1 MEGVTMEGSLQW
13 MREQSRKKMF
23 QNFFAELLGT
33 FILVLMGDGAIAQH
47 VLSKGARGDFG
58 NVSLGY
64 GLALMIGITVSGG
77 VSGGHLN
84 PAVSLAM
91 WVLGKM
97 SRRGLFIYW
106 AAQYIGAILA
116 SGVLLAVYSD
126 AVHEFEGNSGNL
138 TLATAGIWASF
149 PSPNISAT
157 QAAVDQVVGTAV
169 LLVIIL
175 AVTDSKNMNIPQ
187 HLVPLYIGL
196 GLASIHMSLA
206 LNAGCAINPAR
217 DLGPRLFTAI
227 AGWGTTPFTAANYW
241 FWIPWILPHLGAM
254 VGVVVYMVILI
265 GHSEPN
271 NNGEGEKNLEEIKVR
286 TQKP

>member
-1 MEGVTMEGSLQW
+1 MEGSLQW

-97 SRRGLFIYW
+97 SRRGLIIYW

-116 SGVLLAVYSD
+116 SGVLLSVYSD

-157 QAAVDQVVGTAV
+157 QIVHCYRWLGNYSFHCCK
-169 LLVIIL
+169 LLVL
-175 AVTDSKNMNIPQ
+175 DSMDPSSSWSYGGSCCLHGDSHRAFRAKQ
-187 HLVPLYIGL
+187 QWRG
-196 GLASIHMSLA
+196 
-206 LNAGCAINPAR
+206 R
-217 DLGPRLFTAI
+217 
-227 AGWGTTPFTAANYW
+227 
-241 FWIPWILPHLGAM
+241 
-254 VGVVVYMVILI
+254 
-265 GHSEPN
+265 
-271 NNGEGEKNLEEIKVR
+271 EKFRRN
-286 TQKP
+286 